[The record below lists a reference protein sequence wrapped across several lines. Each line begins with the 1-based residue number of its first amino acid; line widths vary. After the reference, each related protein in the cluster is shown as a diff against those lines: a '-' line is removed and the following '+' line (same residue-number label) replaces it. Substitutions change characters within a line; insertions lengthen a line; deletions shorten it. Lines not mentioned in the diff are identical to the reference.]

1 MAITTDSG
9 TDFSDIDASDGGDM
23 SEITDTGITTT
34 DFGEEIIQTFP
45 TWEMVYFNS
54 NQELLNK
61 SIWEMLK

>member
-45 TWEMVYFNS
+45 TWEMEYFNS
-54 NQELLNK
+54 NKEL
-61 SIWEMLK
+61 

>member
-54 NQELLNK
+54 NKELLNK